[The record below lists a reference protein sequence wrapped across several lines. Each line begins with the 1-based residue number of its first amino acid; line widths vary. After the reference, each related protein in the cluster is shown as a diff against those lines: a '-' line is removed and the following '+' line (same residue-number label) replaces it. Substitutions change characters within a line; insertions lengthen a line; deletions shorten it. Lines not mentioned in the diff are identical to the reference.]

1 MQDHPWWVHVAMEG
15 PLEEHLV
22 VSLPLVFGKW
32 KVEGIV
38 EVEVQGRVVESQC
51 ESLKSVL
58 GRPMA

>member
-1 MQDHPWWVHVAMEG
+1 VAMEG